1 MNVCWHVVECVWVWV
16 CLCFKNNM
24 KLKNIDIS
32 KEIIYLCFMFV
43 IYLTILASCD
53 SLTIPIVRYRGSSY
67 IVLAIDHR

>member
-1 MNVCWHVVECVWVWV
+1 MNVYVGMWLCVWL

-43 IYLTILASCD
+43 IYLTILPSCD